1 MGSETT
7 LDHVGRYKIIGEVGK
22 GAMGVVYKATDPTIG
37 RTVALKT
44 MRVDVHGIES
54 EEMLQ
59 RFRNEA
65 KAAGVMNHANIVT
78 IYDAGEQEGLFYI
91 AMECIEGVTL
101 HRQLADRRVIPVE
114 DVIEYSRQ
122 VCAGLDYAHSH
133 GVVHRD
139 VKPANLMI
147 EAGGT
152 VKIMDFGIAKSGG
165 QGLTTAGQVLGTP
178 NYMSPEQVKG
188 RPLDGRSD
196 LFSFGVILYE
206 MVTGEKPFTGQ
217 TVTTI
222 VYKIVHE
229 KPIPPRDLDATI
241 HPGLSWVI
249 TKALAKSPDERFQT
263 GAELVRA
270 LENYKAYTPS
280 DEPVTDVPTG
290 VWSPG
295 DSASAAAPAAKTARK
310 KAVAAGA
317 PVKLPPQPQT
327 AFTAL
332 AKRPMHAFAGFLF
345 LALAVAAIT
354 YYRHLVAAPARQAV
368 TPAQQQT
375 TAPPGPTGAPSAG
388 EPQTSQPAGS
398 QPASGE
404 AVPPASG
411 TTAAA
416 EPAGKPPEVKPITP
430 KPRSQPVRVTSS
442 APVSPGAKGA
452 PGSGELRLTS
462 YPSGAQVQIDGWTE
476 PIWITPFNS
485 PSMSAGAHTVVF
497 SKSGYL
503 TQTQTVEVA
512 AGRSLTVHAQLP
524 MSVSTLSVS
533 SDPAGAAILVDGKE
547 TGKLTPA
554 QIAVEKGEH
563 KIVVRKPGFADASV
577 TTSIVE
583 GERFDF
589 APKLQPG
596 SSGGESTGS
605 KLKSFFGGIPAG
617 KGQVDVHTD
626 PRGAVIL
633 VNGRPYEKKT
643 PAKLTLDPGAYT
655 ITLKLEG
662 YKPVQKTVTVEQGK
676 KVPLDQ
682 TLENQ

>member
-65 KAAGVMNHANIVT
+65 KAAGVMNHGNIVT
-78 IYDAGEQEGLFYI
+78 IYDAGEQDGLFYI

-101 HRQLADRRVIPVE
+101 HRQLADQRVIPVE
-114 DVIEYSRQ
+114 GVVEYSRQ

-139 VKPANLMI
+139 VKPANIMI
-147 EAGGT
+147 EANGT

-165 QGLTTAGQVLGTP
+165 AGMTTAGQVLGTP

-206 MVTGEKPFTGQ
+206 MVTGERPFTGQ
-217 TVTTI
+217 NVTTI

-229 KPIPPRDLDATI
+229 NPIPPRDLDVTI

-249 TKALAKSPDERFQT
+249 TKALAKSPEERYQT
-263 GAELVRA
+263 GAELVEA
-270 LENYKAYTPS
+270 LKNYKTCGPS
-280 DEPVTDVPTG
+280 GEPTTG
-290 VWSPG
+290 VTTRST
-295 DSASAAAPAAKTARK
+295 ASADTSQAAALPPDKPPAEKATKK
-310 KAVAAGA
+310 KASSGWGLFAGA
-317 PVKLPPQPQT
+317 AVVALVLVLGGL
-327 AFTAL
+327 AYIRHRIDAL
-332 AKRPMHAFAGFLF
+332 AQP
-345 LALAVAAIT
+345 T
-354 YYRHLVAAPARQAV
+354 
-368 TPAQQQT
+368 AQQQT
-375 TAPPGPTGAPSAG
+375 TAA
-388 EPQTSQPAGS
+388 PQTSPPPASEPQPSQTAGA

-404 AVPPASG
+404 TGSLTSG
-411 TTAAA
+411 ATTAAV
-416 EPAGKPPEVKPITP
+416 PASKPPEGKPVSAP
-430 KPRSQPVRVTSS
+430 KGNSQPNRVTS
-442 APVSPGAKGA
+442 AAMTPGRKVA
-452 PGSGELRLTS
+452 PGSAEMRLTS
-462 YPSGAQVQIDGWTE
+462 NPSGAQVQIDGWTE
-476 PIWITPFNS
+476 PTWITPFNN
-485 PSMSAGAHTVVF
+485 PSMSAGKHTVVF
-497 SKSGYL
+497 SKTGYI
-503 TQTQTVEVA
+503 TQTQAVQVA

-524 MSVSTLSVS
+524 VSVSTLSVS
-533 SDPAGAAILVDGKE
+533 SSPAGAAILVDGRE

-554 QIAVEKGEH
+554 QLSVEKGEH
-563 KIVVRKPGFADASV
+563 KIVLRKQGFADSSV
-577 TTSIVE
+577 TTNIAE
-583 GERFDF
+583 GETFTF

-596 SSGGESTGS
+596 SSEGAMG

-617 KGQVDVHTD
+617 KGQVDVRTD
-626 PRGAVIL
+626 PKGAEIL
-633 VNGRPYEKKT
+633 VNGRPFEKKAPT
-643 PAKLTLDPGAYT
+643 KLILDPGSYS
-655 ITLKLEG
+655 IGFRLDG
-662 YKPVQKTVTVEQGK
+662 YKPALKTVIVQEGK

-682 TLENQ
+682 KLEKQ